1 MSQTWKQFY
10 PMLRAMEVGSATYYY
25 ELDVTYILA
34 PGSWIFLRGGGKVGI
49 CTVLAFSSD
58 TRVVGA
64 TCS

>member
-1 MSQTWKQFY
+1 MVLLAFRGGFWWWD
-10 PMLRAMEVGSATYYY
+10 LRNAV
-25 ELDVTYILA
+25 A